1 MVQFLSPSEY
11 TYGNSEFYECLFYY
25 VAKHN
30 NGTLLHFFFDLARI
44 FQFLEFDLDSSFEFS
59 F

>member
-11 TYGNSEFYECLFYY
+11 TYGNSEFDERLFYP
-25 VAKHN
+25 VAKHKD
-30 NGTLLHFFFDLARI
+30 GTLLHSFFDLARI
-44 FQFLEFDLDSSFEFS
+44 FQLLQFDRDSSFKFS